1 MLHFRY
7 KDKTSHSDFVRGVD
21 WNPVD
26 GRLFS
31 CGWDFKVVGRT
42 VPLLDGAAGDGATVE
57 TNGIV
62 PETMDTSS
70 QNHMCCDESKD
81 RTLTEQSDQGEVKL
95 TCEGK

>member
-1 MLHFRY
+1 MWHFRY

-70 QNHMCCDESKD
+70 QNHMSCDESKD
-81 RTLTEQSDQGEVKL
+81 RTLTELSDQEVKL
-95 TCEGK
+95 MCEGK